1 MNTESPERQVKD
13 GFDPV
18 PPSTGEV
25 AEGQESRTG
34 ESRDPERRT
43 ARFLYSLSRWSFP
56 FLLLSLLPD
65 LVFGLRAMPAIGLAI
80 LPLALYGLVRGF
92 RSPSPL
98 VRWHT
103 RQWLLMTAPAMA
115 LAFSSGTGAMVG
127 SVLALSVWF
136 AGNRAGRNQV
146 DRGDCW
152 LWRMAEPDVW
162 QPESEAPPG
171 DGPSALPPE
180 PSTESKQPSMVELPR
195 VEVAPS
201 RAPATAA
208 VRTLADPEG
217 SYYRGLALRA
227 QGKRDEAVSRFLEAF
242 RSGPPDL
249 REIAAARL
257 EEMGEVETF

>member
-1 MNTESPERQVKD
+1 MESPEPQD
-13 GFDPV
+13 EFDPV
-18 PPSTGEV
+18 PPRIEDGPDGERP
-25 AEGQESRTG
+25 RTG
-34 ESRDPERRT
+34 ESRDPERKA
-43 ARFLYSLSRWSFP
+43 ARFLYSLSLWSFP

-65 LVFGLRAMPAIGLAI
+65 LVFGLRAMPVIGLAI
-80 LPLALYGLVRGF
+80 LPLVLYGLVRGF
-92 RSPSPL
+92 RSPSRF

-115 LAFSSGTGAMVG
+115 LAFGSGTGAVVG
-127 SVLALSVWF
+127 AVLALAVWF

-162 QPESEAPPG
+162 QPESEALPG
-171 DGPSALPPE
+171 DGPSALPSE
-180 PSTESKQPSMVELPR
+180 PSTEPKRPSMAELPG

-201 RAPATAA
+201 SAPATAA
-208 VRTLADPEG
+208 VRPLAAPQG
-217 SYYRGLALRA
+217 SYDRGVALLA

-242 RSGPPDL
+242 RSGPPAL

-257 EEMGEVETF
+257 EEMGEVEVF